1 MTFDTGSNR
10 RFWWYPLESYPHFD
24 VSYIQVQNSR
34 LFLPINY
41 FHIIPTIPMNGI
53 NLSDIWKKTLAQLE
67 VKIDSQ
73 IHFKTWF
80 VPTELVDIE
89 GKKARIG
96 VRNSY
101 ASDWLKKKHNELIQ
115 KTLSHVAG
123 QDLEIVFEISKS
135 LANAEVPKITH
146 KDVEQESLLA
156 VSKGVNTEFEIL
168 IESANLNTDY
178 TFRSFVVGPSNRLA
192 HAATEAV
199 AESLGTVYNPLFIYG
214 GTGLGKT
221 HLAQAV
227 GNKTLEKSRGK
238 KIMYTTSENFLN
250 EMVGAIKSGKNQ
262 DFRNKYRFLDLLIID
277 DIQLISK
284 WEQTQDE
291 LFNTFNAL
299 YGKQKQVILISDRPP
314 EQIHNLE
321 SRLKSRFQ
329 GGMVIQVEKPD
340 FETRVAIV
348 ENKAKSYALN
358 IPEHI
363 LHYIAENITDNVRQ
377 LEGAI
382 KQIGLYN
389 QMHPETLTIQEVAS
403 ILKVDTQSKKKSI
416 SPKQVLKSV
425 ASEFRVTY
433 KDIVGI
439 SRKAEIAFARQVAM
453 YLLRNDFDYKL
464 EEVAHILNKKDH
476 TTVIHAVDKIKS
488 KEILEKDFANQL
500 DQIRRMYANFE

>member
-1 MTFDTGSNR
+1 MEKYS
-10 RFWWYPLESYPHFD
+10 
-24 VSYIQVQNSR
+24 
-34 LFLPINY
+34 
-41 FHIIPTIPMNGI
+41 
-53 NLSDIWKKTLAQLE
+53 LSDIWKKTLAQIE
-67 VKIDSQ
+67 VKVDSP

-80 VPTELVDIE
+80 SPTELVSIE

-101 ASDWLKKKHNELIQ
+101 ASDWLKKKHSTLIQ

-123 QDLEIVFEISKS
+123 EDMEIVFEISKNM
-135 LANAEVPKITH
+135 ANIEIPKPTA
-146 KDVEQESLLA
+146 KELTQDSLLS
-156 VSKGVNTEFEIL
+156 VSKGVNQDFETL
-168 IESANLNTDY
+168 LESANLNADY
-178 TFRSFVVGPSNRLA
+178 TFRNFVVGPSNRLA

-199 AESLGTVYNPLFIYG
+199 AETLGKVYNPLFMYG

-227 GNKTLEKSRGK
+227 ANKSLERSRGK
-238 KIMYTTSENFLN
+238 KVLYIPSENFLN
-250 EMVGAIKSGKNQ
+250 EMVGSIKTGKTH

-299 YGKQKQVILISDRPP
+299 HSKHKQIILISDRPP
-314 EQIHNLE
+314 ENIHNLE

-348 ENKAKSYALN
+348 ENKAKSFSLN

-389 QMHPETLTIQEVAS
+389 QMHPESLSVQEVAS
-403 ILKVDTQSKKKSI
+403 ILKVDTQSKRKSI
-416 SPKQVLKSV
+416 SPKSV
-425 ASEFRVTY
+425 IKAVAKEFRINH
-433 KDIVGI
+433 KDIMG
-439 SRKAEIAFARQVAM
+439 STRKAEIAFARQVSM
-453 YLLRNDFDYKL
+453 YLLREDFNYKL

-488 KEILEKDFANQL
+488 KQMLEPEFSNQL
-500 DQIRRMYANFE
+500 DQIRRMYINSE